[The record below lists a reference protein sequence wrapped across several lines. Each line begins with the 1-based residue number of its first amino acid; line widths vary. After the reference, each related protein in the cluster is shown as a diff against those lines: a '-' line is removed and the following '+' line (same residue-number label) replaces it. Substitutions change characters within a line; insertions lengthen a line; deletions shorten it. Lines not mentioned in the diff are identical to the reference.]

1 MTKCKNCDKEFSR
14 RYVDEN
20 GKQHNTQNRKYCM
33 ECSPFNNHNTSKLE
47 LIKLNTHGKRIC
59 TACGSTFESKRRH
72 ICNTC
77 NDRKKRQKKKN
88 FLMSIVGYNC
98 WNCGYGGSIKYA
110 ATLEMHHVNDEDK
123 LFALHIDMLG
133 RKSNEEIINE
143 AKKCV
148 LLCCRCHREYHYTDL
163 ITTEQ
168 IKKLHLKWD
177 DIDIKISLDK

>member
-1 MTKCKNCDKEFSR
+1 LSF
-14 RYVDEN
+14 
-20 GKQHNTQNRKYCM
+20 
-33 ECSPFNNHNTSKLE
+33 
-47 LIKLNTHGKRIC
+47 
-59 TACGSTFESKRRH
+59 
-72 ICNTC
+72 
-77 NDRKKRQKKKN
+77 
-88 FLMSIVGYNC
+88 VGYNC